1 MRTGIQR
8 IYLIGNRGAGKS
20 TVGAL
25 LAQRLAWSFLD
36 TDRDVEQ
43 LANRSVADIFSQL
56 GEPEFRNMERQVLRS
71 KINEIN
77 LVTACGGGVV
87 LDTEHR
93 RVLANGWCVWLRGS
107 AETLF
112 YRIEAD
118 PETQGLRPQLTDLDS
133 LAEIKQVM
141 HDRGPLYR
149 EAANLIIETDNRSP
163 DEVVSDILS
172 AC

>member
-1 MRTGIQR
+1 MKPGIQR

-20 TVGAL
+20 TVGAQ
-25 LAQRLAWSFLD
+25 LAQRLTWSFLD
-36 TDRDVEQ
+36 TDRVIEQ

-56 GEPEFRNMERQVLRS
+56 GEPEFRNLERQVLRS

-77 LVTACGGGVV
+77 LVIACGGGAV
-87 LDTEHR
+87 LDPENR
-93 RVLANGWCVWLRGS
+93 KVLANGWCVWLQGS
-107 AETLF
+107 PETLL

-118 PETQGLRPQLTDLDS
+118 PGTQGQRPRLTDLDS

-141 HDRGPLYR
+141 QDRARLYR
-149 EAANLIIETDNRSP
+149 HAANLIIETDNRSP